1 MVLDNILCA
10 LSLCLSYLFLNI
22 YFLKLLLPC
31 IEEDELHVQLGP
43 EHEHILVQLDFCD
56 GRWRQRVTDGHQAE
70 ILDEAALSIPAIG
83 IDASLQITGAVY
95 HL

>member
-1 MVLDNILCA
+1 MNYYFEYFKNDFQIQILKWYWIITYVLFLINPKRVL
-10 LSLCLSYLFLNI
+10 LTLYLSYLFLNI

-56 GRWRQRVTDGHQAE
+56 GR
-70 ILDEAALSIPAIG
+70 
-83 IDASLQITGAVY
+83 
-95 HL
+95 